1 MNDSFRLWIH
11 LYNNNTKVGKPKTR
25 KDDAIQHE
33 NCSATAPFK
42 IKKNIIPT
50 TTAHNVYKIWM
61 LKNIPM

>member
-11 LYNNNTKVGKPKTR
+11 LYNNNNTKVGKPKTR

-42 IKKNIIPT
+42 IKISYLL
-50 TTAHNVYKIWM
+50 HNSTQCV
-61 LKNIPM
+61 